1 MSYLTGGCL
10 MTFLAGL
17 SYADQLRVF
26 YVLGVVFVLL
36 VCVGMGEDS
45 YGTGS

>member
-10 MTFLAGL
+10 MSFLAGL
-17 SYADQLRVF
+17 SHPDQLRVF
-26 YVLGVVFVLL
+26 YVLAGVFVLL